1 MKVVKKRLRKDR
13 VFLLVLLLF
22 FSTIFI
28 FSAFKVIE
36 WFNDNN
42 NTDKVIKKI
51 NSDVKVDEVK
61 DNENTEV
68 IDEEPTEPEK
78 VSDYFYYITYPL
90 INVDFESLLKTNNET
105 VGWINVNNT
114 NINYP
119 FVQGINNTYYLN
131 HSFDKSYNSAGWVF
145 MDYRNNKEMNNKNTI
160 LYAHGRI
167 DKTMFGSLY
176 KTQYPAWYQNR
187 SNHIIRISTPSVNM
201 SYQIFSVYKIE
212 EESYYIQTDFTSDS
226 EYLEFLNTIKERS
239 KYDFNV
245 VLNESDKIITL
256 STCANDKER
265 YVVHAKLIKKSERE

>member
-36 WFNDNN
+36 WLSDNN
-42 NTDKVIKKI
+42 NTDKVIEKI
-51 NSDVKVDEVK
+51 NNDVKVDEVK
-61 DNENTEV
+61 DNDNTEV

-176 KTQYPAWYQNR
+176 KTQYPAWYQNK

-212 EESYYIQTDFTSDS
+212 EESYYIQTDFTSDDV
-226 EYLEFLNTIKERS
+226 YLEFLNIIKKRS

-265 YVVHAKLIKKSERE
+265 YVVHAKLIKKSARE

>member
-1 MKVVKKRLRKDR
+1 MKVVKKKLRKDR

-36 WFNDNN
+36 WLSDNN
-42 NTDKVIKKI
+42 NTDKVIEKI
-51 NSDVKVDEVK
+51 NNDVKVDEVK
-61 DNENTEV
+61 DNDNTEV

-78 VSDYFYYITYPL
+78 VSDYFYYISYPL

-145 MDYRNNKEMNNKNTI
+145 MDYRNNKEMNNRNTI

-176 KTQYPAWYQNR
+176 KTQYPAWYQNK
-187 SNHIIRISTPSVNM
+187 SNHVIRISTPNVNM

-212 EESYYIQTDFTSDS
+212 EENYYIQTDFTTDDV
-226 EYLEFLNTIKERS
+226 YLEFLNTIKERS

-245 VLNESDKIITL
+245 VLGASDKIITL

-265 YVVHAKLIKKSERE
+265 YVVHAKLIKKSER

>member
-13 VFLLVLLLF
+13 VFLLALLLF
-22 FSTIFI
+22 FSTVLI

-36 WFNDNN
+36 WFSDNN
-42 NTDKVIKKI
+42 STDKVIEKI
-51 NSDVKVDEVK
+51 NSDVKVDEII

-90 INVDFESLLKTNNET
+90 INVDFENLLKTNNET

-145 MDYRNNKEMNNKNTI
+145 MDYRNNKEMNSRNTI

-176 KTQYPAWYQNR
+176 KTQYPAWYQNK
-187 SNHIIRISTPSVNM
+187 SNHVIRISTPSVNM

-212 EESYYIQTDFTSDS
+212 EENYYIQTDFTTDDV
-226 EYLEFLNTIKERS
+226 YLEFLNTIKERS

-245 VLNESDKIITL
+245 VLGASDKIITL

-265 YVVHAKLIKKSERE
+265 YVVHAKLIKKSER

>member
-36 WFNDNN
+36 WLSDNN
-42 NTDKVIKKI
+42 NTDKVIEKI

-61 DNENTEV
+61 DNDNTEV

-176 KTQYPAWYQNR
+176 KTQYPAWYQNK

-212 EESYYIQTDFTSDS
+212 EESYYIQTDFTSDDV
-226 EYLEFLNTIKERS
+226 YLEFLNTIKKRS

-245 VLNESDKIITL
+245 VLGESDKIITL
-256 STCANDKER
+256 STCVNDKER
-265 YVVHAKLIKKSERE
+265 YVVHAKLIKKSER

>member
-1 MKVVKKRLRKDR
+1 MKVVKKKLRKDR

-36 WFNDNN
+36 WLSDNN
-42 NTDKVIKKI
+42 NTDKVIEKI
-51 NSDVKVDEVK
+51 NNDVKVDEVK

-212 EESYYIQTDFTSDS
+212 EESYYIQTDFTSDDV
-226 EYLEFLNTIKERS
+226 YLEFLNTIKKRS

-265 YVVHAKLIKKSERE
+265 YVVHAKLIKKSER

>member
-36 WFNDNN
+36 WLSDNN
-42 NTDKVIKKI
+42 NTDKVIDKI
-51 NSDVKVDEVK
+51 NNDVKVDEVK

-226 EYLEFLNTIKERS
+226 EYLEFLNTIKKRS

-265 YVVHAKLIKKSERE
+265 YVVHAKLIKKSER

>member
-1 MKVVKKRLRKDR
+1 MKVVNKRLRKDR

-36 WFNDNN
+36 WLSDNN
-42 NTDKVIKKI
+42 NTDKVIEKI
-51 NSDVKVDEVK
+51 NNDVKVDEVK

-176 KTQYPAWYQNR
+176 KTQYPAWYQNK

-212 EESYYIQTDFTSDS
+212 EESYYIQTDFTSDDV
-226 EYLEFLNTIKERS
+226 YLEFLNIIKKRS

-265 YVVHAKLIKKSERE
+265 YVVHAKLIKKSER

>member
-22 FSTIFI
+22 FSTVFI

-176 KTQYPAWYQNR
+176 KTQYPAWYQNK

-212 EESYYIQTDFTSDS
+212 EESYYIQTDFTSDDG
-226 EYLEFLNTIKERS
+226 YLEFLNTIKERS

>member
-36 WFNDNN
+36 WLSDNN
-42 NTDKVIKKI
+42 NTDKVIEKI
-51 NSDVKVDEVK
+51 NNDVKVDEVK

-212 EESYYIQTDFTSDS
+212 EESYYIQTDFTTDS
-226 EYLEFLNTIKERS
+226 EYFEFLNTIKERS

-265 YVVHAKLIKKSERE
+265 YVVHAKLIKKSER

>member
-36 WFNDNN
+36 WLSDNN
-42 NTDKVIKKI
+42 NTDKVIEKI
-51 NSDVKVDEVK
+51 NSDVKADEVK
-61 DNENTEV
+61 DNDNTEV

-212 EESYYIQTDFTSDS
+212 EESYYIQTDFTSDDV
-226 EYLEFLNTIKERS
+226 YLEFLNTIKERS

-265 YVVHAKLIKKSERE
+265 YVVHAKLIKKSER

>member
-36 WFNDNN
+36 WLSDNN
-42 NTDKVIKKI
+42 NTDKVIEKI

-212 EESYYIQTDFTSDS
+212 EESYYIQTDFTSD
-226 EYLEFLNTIKERS
+226 EVYLEFLNIIKKRS

-265 YVVHAKLIKKSERE
+265 YVVHAKLIKKSER

>member
-1 MKVVKKRLRKDR
+1 MKKKKINKTNVILSI
-13 VFLLVLLLF
+13 LLVLSASVFIYSLLN
-22 FSTIFI
+22 IRNW
-28 FSAFKVIE
+28 K
-36 WFNDNN
+36 
-42 NTDKVIKKI
+42 
-51 NSDVKVDEVK
+51 K
-61 DNENTEV
+61 DNDETEKEVESIYKTVSVEEVTEGENVNAESQKKES
-68 IDEEPTEPEK
+68 IYW
-78 VSDYFYYITYPL
+78 SYIKMNM
-90 INVDFESLLKTNNET
+90 INVDFTELLKQNSDTK
-105 VGWINVNNT
+105 GWIQVNGT

-119 FVQGINNTYYLN
+119 FVQSNDNAYYLN

-187 SNHIIRISTPSVNM
+187 SNHIIRISTPSVNI

-212 EESYYIQTDFTSDS
+212 EESYYIQTDFTSDDV
-226 EYLEFLNTIKERS
+226 YLEFLNTIKKRS

-265 YVVHAKLIKKSERE
+265 YVVHAKLIKKSER

>member
-1 MKVVKKRLRKDR
+1 MKVVKKKLRKDR

-36 WFNDNN
+36 WLSDNN
-42 NTDKVIKKI
+42 NTDKVIEKI
-51 NSDVKVDEVK
+51 NNDVKVDEVK
-61 DNENTEV
+61 DNDNTEV

-90 INVDFESLLKTNNET
+90 INVNFESLLKTNNET

-212 EESYYIQTDFTSDS
+212 EESYYIQTDFTSDDV
-226 EYLEFLNTIKERS
+226 YLEFLNTIKKRS

-265 YVVHAKLIKKSERE
+265 YVVHAKLIKKSER

>member
-1 MKVVKKRLRKDR
+1 MKVVNKRLRKDR

-36 WFNDNN
+36 WLSDNN
-42 NTDKVIKKI
+42 NTDKVIEKI

-61 DNENTEV
+61 DNDNTEV

-176 KTQYPAWYQNR
+176 KTQYPAWYQNK

-212 EESYYIQTDFTSDS
+212 EESYYIQTDFTSDDV
-226 EYLEFLNTIKERS
+226 YLEFLNTIKKRS

-265 YVVHAKLIKKSERE
+265 YVVHAKLIKKSER

>member
-36 WFNDNN
+36 WLSDNN
-42 NTDKVIKKI
+42 NTDKVIEK
-51 NSDVKVDEVK
+51 NNNDVKVDEVK

-212 EESYYIQTDFTSDS
+212 EESYYIQTDFTSDDV
-226 EYLEFLNTIKERS
+226 YLEFLNTIKERS

-265 YVVHAKLIKKSERE
+265 YVVHAKLIKKSER

>member
-13 VFLLVLLLF
+13 VFLLVLPLF

-36 WFNDNN
+36 WLSDNN
-42 NTDKVIKKI
+42 NTDKVIEKI
-51 NSDVKVDEVK
+51 NNDVKVDEVK
-61 DNENTEV
+61 DNDNTEV

-212 EESYYIQTDFTSDS
+212 EESYYIQTDFTSDDV
-226 EYLEFLNTIKERS
+226 YLEFLNTIKERS

-245 VLNESDKIITL
+245 VLGESDKIITL

-265 YVVHAKLIKKSERE
+265 YVVHAKLIKKSER

>member
-36 WFNDNN
+36 WFSDNN
-42 NTDKVIKKI
+42 NTDKVIEKI
-51 NSDVKVDEVK
+51 NNDVKVDEVK

-226 EYLEFLNTIKERS
+226 EYLEFLNTIKGRS

-265 YVVHAKLIKKSERE
+265 YVVHAKLIKKSER

>member
-36 WFNDNN
+36 WLSDNN
-42 NTDKVIKKI
+42 NTDKVIEKI

-176 KTQYPAWYQNR
+176 KTQYPAWYQNK

-212 EESYYIQTDFTSDS
+212 EESYYIQTDFTSDDV
-226 EYLEFLNTIKERS
+226 YLEFLNIIKKRS

-265 YVVHAKLIKKSERE
+265 YVVHAKLIKKSER

>member
-36 WFNDNN
+36 WLSDNN
-42 NTDKVIKKI
+42 NTDKVIEKI
-51 NSDVKVDEVK
+51 NNDVKVDEVK
-61 DNENTEV
+61 DNDNTEV

-90 INVDFESLLKTNNET
+90 INVDFESLLKANNET

-176 KTQYPAWYQNR
+176 KTQYPAWYQNK

-212 EESYYIQTDFTSDS
+212 EESYYIQTDFTSDDV
-226 EYLEFLNTIKERS
+226 YLEFLNIIKKRS

-265 YVVHAKLIKKSERE
+265 YVVHAKLIKKSER